1 MGQGTGDVENQR
13 NEDSEGLFLS
23 CTFGG
28 SVQISLMHAWGVE
41 MTGKFDLH

>member
-28 SVQISLMHAWGVE
+28 GVQISLMHAWGVE